1 VTSNG
6 RARKSPLPLG
16 EAARS
21 AGEGGV
27 RAEAFAFV
35 RPPHP
40 SPLPEGEGVVSR
52 QPLLRVRDVDVAYGE
67 VQVLWGVSLDVF
79 AGEIV
84 ALVGANGAGKST
96 LLSTISGLLSPRS
109 GAIEFAGHP
118 IAGAPTQRM
127 VELGIAHVPEGRR
140 LFPAMSVRD
149 QLLLGA
155 FRRNDR
161 QAVERD
167 LQRVVEIFPRV
178 KERLHN
184 LAGHLSGG
192 EQQMVAIARGVMARP
207 KLLMIDEL
215 SLGLA
220 PVVIEALMETISRL
234 NAEGMTILI
243 VEQDVQAAL
252 ERATRGY
259 VLETGH
265 IVLQGSAET
274 LLRDER
280 VRQAYL
286 GV

>member
-1 VTSNG
+1 V
-6 RARKSPLPLG
+6 K
-16 EAARS
+16 
-21 AGEGGV
+21 
-27 RAEAFAFV
+27 AE
-35 RPPHP
+35 
-40 SPLPEGEGVVSR
+40 
-52 QPLLRVRDVDVAYGE
+52 PLLRLRDVSVAYGE
-67 VQVLWGVSLDVF
+67 VQVLWDVSLDVN

-96 LLSTISGLLSPRS
+96 LLSTISGLLRPLGGSIAFD
-109 GAIEFAGHP
+109 GEEV
-118 IAGAPTQRM
+118 AGASTQRI
-127 VELGIAHVPEGRR
+127 VDLGIAHVPEGRR

-155 FRRNDR
+155 FRRKDR
-161 QAVERD
+161 MSVLTDVE
-167 LQRVVEIFPRV
+167 RVVEIFPRL
-178 KERLHN
+178 KERLTS
-184 LAGHLSGG
+184 LGGVLSGG

-220 PVVIEALMETISRL
+220 PVLVESLMETIGRL

-265 IVLQGSAET
+265 IALSGDAGA
-274 LLRDER
+274 LLEDER

>member
-1 VTSNG
+1 MST
-6 RARKSPLPLG
+6 
-16 EAARS
+16 
-21 AGEGGV
+21 
-27 RAEAFAFV
+27 AE
-35 RPPHP
+35 
-40 SPLPEGEGVVSR
+40 
-52 QPLLRVRDVDVAYGE
+52 PLLRVEGLNVAYGE
-67 VQVLWGVSLDVF
+67 VQVLWDVGLEILP
-79 AGEIV
+79 GEIV

-96 LLSTISGLLSPRS
+96 LLSTISGLLQPLS
-109 GAIEFAGHP
+109 GQIVFDGQP
-118 IAGAPTQRM
+118 IAGASTRRI

-161 QAVERD
+161 REVERD
-167 LQRVVEIFPRV
+167 LERVLDIFPRV
-178 KERLHN
+178 KQRLSN
-184 LAGHLSGG
+184 LGGNLSGG

-220 PVVIEALMETISRL
+220 PVVVEALMDTIGRL

-265 IVLQGSAET
+265 AVLEGTAEH
-274 LLRDER
+274 LLGDER

>member
-1 VTSNG
+1 VGGIADGARQETDAVNG
-6 RARKSPLPLG
+6 
-16 EAARS
+16 E
-21 AGEGGV
+21 
-27 RAEAFAFV
+27 
-35 RPPHP
+35 
-40 SPLPEGEGVVSR
+40 
-52 QPLLRVRDVDVAYGE
+52 PLLRIRNLDVAYGE
-67 VQVLWGVSLDVF
+67 VQVLWDVSLDVF

-96 LLSTISGLLSPRS
+96 LLSSISGLLQPRS
-109 GAIEFAGHP
+109 GTIEFAGHA
-118 IAGAPTQRM
+118 IAGASTQRI
-127 VELGIAHVPEGRR
+127 VDLGIAHVPEGRR

-149 QLLLGA
+149 QLMLGA
-155 FRRNDR
+155 FRRRDR
-161 QAVERD
+161 PAVERD
-167 LQRVVEIFPRV
+167 LDRVREIFPRLR
-178 KERLHN
+178 ERWSN
-184 LAGHLSGG
+184 LGGYLSGG

-220 PVVIEALMETISRL
+220 PLLVETLMETIGRL
-234 NAEGMTILI
+234 NSEGMTILI

-265 IVLQGSAET
+265 VALEGTSQQ

>member
-1 VTSNG
+1 M
-6 RARKSPLPLG
+6 
-16 EAARS
+16 
-21 AGEGGV
+21 
-27 RAEAFAFV
+27 
-35 RPPHP
+35 
-40 SPLPEGEGVVSR
+40 
-52 QPLLRVRDVDVAYGE
+52 RVRDVNVAYGE
-67 VQVLWGVSLDVF
+67 VQVLWDVTLDVF

-109 GAIEFAGHP
+109 GAIHFAGQP
-118 IAGAPTQRM
+118 IAGASTRRI

-161 QAVERD
+161 QEVERD
-167 LQRVVEIFPRV
+167 IQRVIEIFPRLR
-178 KERLHN
+178 ERLQT
-184 LAGHLSGG
+184 LGGYLSGG

-220 PVVIEALMETISRL
+220 PVIIEALMETIGRL

-265 IVLQGSAET
+265 IVLEGGAGR
-274 LLRDER
+274 LLSDER

>member
-1 VTSNG
+1 M
-6 RARKSPLPLG
+6 
-16 EAARS
+16 
-21 AGEGGV
+21 
-27 RAEAFAFV
+27 
-35 RPPHP
+35 
-40 SPLPEGEGVVSR
+40 
-52 QPLLRVRDVDVAYGE
+52 RVRDVDVAYGE

>member
-1 VTSNG
+1 MADPSSADCAQATSSL
-6 RARKSPLPLG
+6 SPDFADPRTG
-16 EAARS
+16 AAERRS
-21 AGEGGV
+21 GTTD
-27 RAEAFAFV
+27 
-35 RPPHP
+35 
-40 SPLPEGEGVVSR
+40 
-52 QPLLRVRDVDVAYGE
+52 LLTVKHLDVGYGE
-67 VQVLWGVSLDVF
+67 VQVLWDVSLEIF

-84 ALVGANGAGKST
+84 ALVCANGAGKTT
-96 LLSTISGLLSPRS
+96 LLSTISGLLQPR
-109 GAIEFAGHP
+109 GGTIDFGGQA
-118 IAGAPTQRM
+118 IAGSSTQRI
-127 VELGIAHVPEGRR
+127 VGLGIAHVPEGRR

-155 FRRNDR
+155 FRRTDR
-161 QAVERD
+161 QEVLRD
-167 LQRVVEIFPRV
+167 LDRVLDIFPRL
-178 KERLHN
+178 KDRTSN
-184 LAGHLSGG
+184 LGGYLSGG

-220 PVVIEALMETISRL
+220 PVLIEGLMDTIGRL

-265 IVLQGSAET
+265 MALEGTAQQ
-274 LLRDER
+274 LLGDER

>member
-1 VTSNG
+1 MSS
-6 RARKSPLPLG
+6 K
-16 EAARS
+16 EA
-21 AGEGGV
+21 
-27 RAEAFAFV
+27 
-35 RPPHP
+35 
-40 SPLPEGEGVVSR
+40 
-52 QPLLRVRDVDVAYGE
+52 LLRVTDLGVAYGE
-67 VQVLWGVSLDVF
+67 VQVLWDVTLDVF
-79 AGEIV
+79 DGEIV

-96 LLSTISGLLSPRS
+96 LLSTISGLLSPRK
-109 GAIEFAGHP
+109 GTIAFAGQN
-118 IAGAPTQRM
+118 IAGATTQRI
-127 VELGIAHVPEGRR
+127 VDLGIAHVPEGRR

-167 LQRVVEIFPRV
+167 LDRVLEIFPRV
-178 KERLHN
+178 KERLYS

-192 EQQMVAIARGVMARP
+192 EQQMVAIARGVMAGP

-220 PVVIEALMETISRL
+220 PVVVEALMETIGRL

-252 ERATRGY
+252 ERAHRGY

-265 IVLQGSAET
+265 IALEGTAAR
-274 LLRDER
+274 LLADQR

>member
-1 VTSNG
+1 VT
-6 RARKSPLPLG
+6 
-16 EAARS
+16 
-21 AGEGGV
+21 
-27 RAEAFAFV
+27 
-35 RPPHP
+35 
-40 SPLPEGEGVVSR
+40 PE
-52 QPLLRVRDVDVAYGE
+52 PLLRLRDVSVAYGE
-67 VQVLWGVSLDVF
+67 VQVLWDVSLDVY

-96 LLSTISGLLSPRS
+96 LLSTISGLLRPLHGSIS
-109 GAIEFAGHP
+109 FDGHEV
-118 IAGAPTQRM
+118 AGASTQRI
-127 VELGIAHVPEGRR
+127 VDLGIAHVPEGRR
-140 LFPAMSVRD
+140 LFAAMSVRD

-155 FRRNDR
+155 FRRQDR
-161 QAVERD
+161 ASVLSD
-167 LQRVVEIFPRV
+167 LERVVEIFPRL
-178 KERLHN
+178 KERLTS
-184 LAGHLSGG
+184 LGGVLSGG

-220 PVVIEALMETISRL
+220 PVLVESLMETIGRL

-265 IVLQGSAET
+265 IALTADAAT

>member
-1 VTSNG
+1 V
-6 RARKSPLPLG
+6 
-16 EAARS
+16 
-21 AGEGGV
+21 
-27 RAEAFAFV
+27 AEALLSV
-35 RPPHP
+35 RG
-40 SPLPEGEGVVSR
+40 LN
-52 QPLLRVRDVDVAYGE
+52 VAYGE
-67 VQVLWGVSLDVF
+67 VQVLWDVSLDIF
-79 AGEIV
+79 AGEVV

-96 LLSTISGLLSPRS
+96 LLSTISGLLQPRS
-109 GAIEFAGHP
+109 GTIDFAGH
-118 IAGAPTQRM
+118 ALRGAPTPKI

-140 LFPAMSVRD
+140 LFPSMSVRD
-149 QLLLGA
+149 QLLLGG
-155 FRRNDR
+155 FRRTDR
-161 QAVERD
+161 KAVKQDLERV
-167 LQRVVEIFPRV
+167 LEIFPRLRS
-178 KERLHN
+178 KLDN
-184 LAGHLSGG
+184 LGGQLSGG

-220 PVVIEALMETISRL
+220 PVLVEGLMETIGRL

-252 ERATRGY
+252 ERAARGY

-265 IVLQGSAET
+265 VVLEGDAEG